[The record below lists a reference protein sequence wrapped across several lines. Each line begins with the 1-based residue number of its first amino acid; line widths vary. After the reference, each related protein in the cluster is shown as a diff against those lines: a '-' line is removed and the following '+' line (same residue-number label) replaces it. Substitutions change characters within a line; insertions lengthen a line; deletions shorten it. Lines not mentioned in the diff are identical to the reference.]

1 MGMVLKNIEYMSRGV
16 LTSVPKIYRPSVP
29 VETIFKLRSKIF
41 NLLTKIKNNQEYQYF
56 SF

>member
-29 VETIFKLRSKIF
+29 VETNFQITFEDF
-41 NLLTKIKNNQEYQYF
+41 
-56 SF
+56 